1 MQILL
6 TIIIFFKIL
15 TYIIFFDVILSW
27 LSIFWL
33 KIRPQFVANIIDPI
47 YANIK
52 KILPTTI
59 WPIDFTPIVVII
71 TIIFIE
77 WLLYLMFPELLIE
90 VTNLM
95 N

>member
-6 TIIIFFKIL
+6 AIIIFFKIL

-27 LSIFWL
+27 LTIFWL

-47 YANIK
+47 YNNIK

-59 WPIDFTPIVVII
+59 WPIDLTPIVVII

-77 WLLYLMFPELLIE
+77 WLLYLMFPDLLIQ